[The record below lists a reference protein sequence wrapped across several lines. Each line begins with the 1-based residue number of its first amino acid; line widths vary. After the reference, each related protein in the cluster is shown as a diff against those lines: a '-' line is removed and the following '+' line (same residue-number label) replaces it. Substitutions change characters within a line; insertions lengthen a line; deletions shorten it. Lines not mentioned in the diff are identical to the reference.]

1 MVHHHGIRAADTF
14 FVNITLL
21 SFLSCLFFSLSTP
34 KIEESVLLSLFLALT
49 GTAHN
54 VPRDTLASSSQL
66 PPETANAPVQHPLS
80 SKTEILMKILG
91 TLVEM
96 KSEIASKQ
104 DHMLKVMADGQTRKR
119 TRDEQDQGQQDSPDS
134 RRQRVD

>member
-1 MVHHHGIRAADTF
+1 
-14 FVNITLL
+14 
-21 SFLSCLFFSLSTP
+21 
-34 KIEESVLLSLFLALT
+34 
-49 GTAHN
+49 
-54 VPRDTLASSSQL
+54 
-66 PPETANAPVQHPLS
+66 
-80 SKTEILMKILG
+80 MKILG

-134 RRQRVD
+134 RRQRVDWETRISKVYDLQELIAEIYCCYEVCLLS